1 MNYLWF
7 NRTLSQSVVEPR
19 LHHQLLPMYIRM
31 DQKYSMSLGIQE
43 GLQRLGHEVKN
54 KRGYAVVQLRPEI
67 LMGNFS
73 AKQTLERILGPQ
85 DFKAYDDL

>member
-31 DQKYSMSLGIQE
+31 DKYYSMPLSIQE

-54 KRGYAVVQLRPEI
+54 ITGYAVVQAAATNPDGKLY
-67 LMGNFS
+67 G
-73 AKQTLERILGPQ
+73 
-85 DFKAYDDL
+85 KADPRKHSWAAGF